1 MFEDEERTES
11 GLRTERMSDRDI
23 GTARSAASYV
33 KRIDYS
39 CVNKAD
45 ICIIEM
51 LLFDSQAMREN
62 GRVPCTCINRWWSG
76 FVSSRLND

>member
-11 GLRTERMSDRDI
+11 GLRMERMSDRDI

-51 LLFDSQAMREN
+51 LFVRFTSYE
-62 GRVPCTCINRWWSG
+62 GKWTCA
-76 FVSSRLND
+76 LYMH